1 MNITSRL
8 RGFFSN
14 HAPRASAMFR
24 RRSSTTRTAATVHTL
39 PDELLLHIFSTIAN
53 DPTTNPVTI
62 SIITHVCTHW
72 RQIAI
77 ADGSLWTR
85 IILTFP
91 VYPRHISFVVACL
104 ARSANYPLNILL
116 DFRDPAWDWN
126 EDTHSFRWQDMEPI
140 LRLLLVHVQ
149 RWRRFD
155 LLTDT
160 WLPIFTFLWYTR
172 RVESAPMLETLSL
185 SRCNLYLAARGQI
198 FQPVSLRQP
207 IQLFGGIA
215 LQRLR
220 SVSLIGVHIDW
231 KQPSLRNLTH
241 LELKYQASDVMPTL
255 EQFESIFNACPCLLR
270 LAIYGWGPILDPS
283 TPLQRARLCLPNL
296 ATFSFGFLHVPYS
309 LRLLSLLSFPSL
321 KELVLEDV
329 SRVVTPI
336 DVLDASPLIH
346 WLASPNQPT
355 TNQSTAPFPLHRLHS
370 VELHGTRCRA
380 AEMASFFHRLASL
393 IRLGFYDTSD
403 DLLCL
408 LIPPSN
414 IYHQGDMGQGSLC
427 PQLRELHC
435 QDMDPDAVINV
446 LSSRAAMRSLPP
458 LQKASIDFVR
468 KSSPSLDSPT
478 HTRLIN
484 AGIEIQGK
492 SGSDSS
498 ESGSPTSV

>member
-1 MNITSRL
+1 
-8 RGFFSN
+8 
-14 HAPRASAMFR
+14 MFR

-91 VYPRHISFVVACL
+91 IYPRHISFVVACL

-116 DFRDPAWDWN
+116 DFRHGAN
-126 EDTHSFRWQDMEPI
+126 ITSFTGPRSALATIRPPDGH
-140 LRLLLVHVQ
+140 LVAHFYVSVVHAA
-149 RWRRFD
+149 RRISAD
-155 LLTDT
+155 VGNA
-160 WLPIFTFLWYTR
+160 LPFTLQFI
-172 RVESAPMLETLSL
+172 
-185 SRCNLYLAARGQI
+185 LAARGQI

-255 EQFESIFNACPCLLR
+255 EQFESIFNACPLLR
-270 LAIYGWGPILDPS
+270 LAIYGWGPIFPS

-296 ATFSFGFLHVPYS
+296 ATFSFGFLDVPYS

-336 DVLDASPLIH
+336 ESSTPVHLSTG
-346 WLASPNQPT
+346 WLLR
-355 TNQSTAPFPLHRLHS
+355 TNQRQTNLRLPSLYTDFTA
-370 VELHGTRCRA
+370 
-380 AEMASFFHRLASL
+380 LASL

-414 IYHQGDMGQGSLC
+414 IYHQGDMAGKSMPSTSRTSLSRYGTRC
-427 PQLRELHC
+427 
-435 QDMDPDAVINV
+435 VINV
-446 LSSRAAMRSLPP
+446 LSSRAAMGSLPP
-458 LQKASIDFVR
+458 LQKASIEFVR
-468 KSSPSLDSPT
+468 KSSPSLSSPT
-478 HTRLIN
+478 RTRLMN

-492 SGSDSS
+492 YGSDSS